1 MFNCTHNETTKPTSS
16 SQNIKTNKGLVF
28 FAQYSSSSNE
38 MLRQVLQTFIVS
50 QIINLSC
57 IITVV
62 IMITTTIVVYKAMN
76 DTMLG
81 KDIEPYIANA
91 QGILV
96 IAVVAF
102 SLMPLRTI
110 LWKHSTRS
118 QPVMQFRFLVTIVL
132 DLSIILWS
140 LAIFVLLFRSDS
152 LSYDLCWSSMK
163 KEEALNKGC
172 CICAM

>member
-1 MFNCTHNETTKPTSS
+1 MFNCTHNETTKSTSS

-76 DTMLG
+76 DTMLE
-81 KDIEPYIANA
+81 KNIELYIANA

-102 SLMPLRTI
+102 SLMSLC
-110 LWKHSTRS
+110 
-118 QPVMQFRFLVTIVL
+118 
-132 DLSIILWS
+132 IIL
-140 LAIFVLLFRSDS
+140 
-152 LSYDLCWSSMK
+152 
-163 KEEALNKGC
+163 
-172 CICAM
+172 

>member
-1 MFNCTHNETTKPTSS
+1 
-16 SQNIKTNKGLVF
+16 
-28 FAQYSSSSNE
+28 
-38 MLRQVLQTFIVS
+38 MLRRVLQTLIVS

-76 DTMLG
+76 DTMLE

-102 SLMPLRTI
+102 SLMPL
-110 LWKHSTRS
+110 H
-118 QPVMQFRFLVTIVL
+118 
-132 DLSIILWS
+132 IIL
-140 LAIFVLLFRSDS
+140 
-152 LSYDLCWSSMK
+152 
-163 KEEALNKGC
+163 
-172 CICAM
+172 